1 MEPMDIQA
9 ERRNT
14 AKERQ
19 RAEEERQRAEKAEEA
34 LEKVI
39 WAFIE
44 MCQELSMSKEATI
57 QKAVEKFD
65 INEKEAVEKV
75 ERYWKA

>member
-1 MEPMDIQA
+1 MAELFENMEPMDIQA

-19 RAEEERQRAEKAEEA
+19 RAGEERQRAEKATC
-34 LEKVI
+34 
-39 WAFIE
+39 AFIE
-44 MCQELSMSKEATI
+44 MCQEFSMSKEATI